1 MSGLTKV
8 RDSTNEKN
16 VYLTVDGSGQLSVKD
31 SAVATALSGVS
42 TAAKQ
47 ATMVTSLAAIETA
60 VEGTLVVNGSGVTQ
74 PVSAASLPL
83 PSGASTSALQG
94 TANTSL
100 AAIDTKLGGTISVSS
115 GISRSASTLKS
126 SASISAS
133 DTTASID
140 MNSHSKLAIYGVS
153 SDNSQ
158 QIVVQVS
165 DDGSNWYDSKDSF
178 YANGSNGHYHGVHEA
193 LTRYVRV
200 KYSTTATETTKITKY
215 V

>member
-16 VYLTVDGSGQLSVKD
+16 VYLTVDGSGQLPVKD

-42 TAAKQ
+42 TVAKQ
-47 ATMVTSLAAIETA
+47 ATMITSLAAIETA

-94 TANTSL
+94 AANTSL
-100 AAIDTKLGGTISVSS
+100 ASIDSKLGGTISVSS
-115 GISRSASTLKS
+115 GISRTASTLKS
-126 SASISAS
+126 AASISAA
-133 DTTASID
+133 DTTVSID
-140 MNSHSKLAIYGVS
+140 MSSHSKLAIYGES

-158 QIVVQVS
+158 RLVVQVS
-165 DDGSNWYDSKDSF
+165 DDGTNWYDSKDSF

-193 LTRYVRV
+193 IT
-200 KYSTTATETTKITKY
+200 KYARIQYSNTATETTKITKY
-215 V
+215 L